1 MRLYGR
7 TVATR
12 MAAKRKP
19 ARPAKPSDGKTP
31 IFAVRLDAELRAE
44 LKAWAE
50 ANHVT
55 ESSAIRLL
63 LTRALRAEKTSS

>member
-1 MRLYGR
+1 M
-7 TVATR
+7 AT
-12 MAAKRKP
+12 KRKP
-19 ARPAKPSDGKTP
+19 AAKAKPSDGKTP
-31 IFAVRLDAELRAE
+31 IFAVRLDADLRGELRA
-44 LKAWAE
+44 WAA